1 MKKIKVLH
9 AGFIA
14 VGALSVGLL
23 IGLWVAGVFPAGD
36 SMVGTFGKADKYR
49 KVSMTEKDIIL
60 RNDLLGDT
68 ASLSRNQK
76 YLSYFYFKSLQTS
89 IDIEKAVKKTA
100 NEADFNKTNYAY
112 ANSLVV
118 LNTYLETARIDLLK
132 GISVLKTLKESE
144 NLPVTD
150 DLIKAGNA
158 ISRIRYHDRILS
170 EYLNSVETYL
180 ANHTDQTHQG
190 LKDAYDLLTINVMQT
205 AMINKDKPML
215 KYLGEKKF
223 YNDRQGINALLAEV
237 QLSSEI
243 NAMVAHDKIE
253 ISGMDEK
260 DSRQMIDDINKLDRA
275 LGGAFVL
282 NRIGLPVSGA
292 LKNNA
297 DRYPLPDLGEIIRIQ
312 EQIIQA
318 FAVTDMQRILDQA
331 LLVHCAP
338 ACAS

>member
-1 MKKIKVLH
+1 MKKISVLQT
-9 AGFIA
+9 GFIA
-14 VGALSVGLL
+14 IGALTVGLF
-23 IGLWVAGVFPAGD
+23 IGLWVAGVFPKGD
-36 SMVGTFGKADKYR
+36 SMVGTFAKADKFR

-60 RNDLLGDT
+60 RNNLLGDT

-89 IDIEKAVKKTA
+89 IDIEKAITKTV
-100 NEADFNKTNYAY
+100 NEEDFNKTNYAF
-112 ANSLVV
+112 ANSLLS
-118 LNTYLETARIDLLK
+118 LNTYLGTARIDLLK

-158 ISRIRYHDRILS
+158 VSRIRYHDRILS

-180 ANHTDQTHQG
+180 ANHTDQTHPG
-190 LKDAYDLLTINVMQT
+190 LKDAYDILTINVMQT

-215 KYLGEKKF
+215 KYLSEKKF
-223 YNDRQGINALLAEV
+223 YNDQQNMNVLLAEV

-243 NAMVAHDKIE
+243 NAMVAHDKVE
-253 ISGMDEK
+253 ISGMDEN
-260 DSRQMIDDINKLDRA
+260 DSRQMIDDINKLDKV

-282 NRIGLPVSGA
+282 SRIELPVSGA
-292 LKNNA
+292 LQNKS
-297 DRYPLPDLGEIIRIQ
+297 DKYSLPDLGEIIRIQ

-318 FAVTDMQRILDQA
+318 FAVTDMQRILDNA
-331 LLVHCAP
+331 LLGPCTP
-338 ACAS
+338 FCPN